1 MRTFEMDK
9 WKIQKIID
17 DMLGNLKGA
26 LSNILRTAGIP
37 RRESRI

>member
-1 MRTFEMDK
+1 MEKMPMDK
-9 WKIQKIID
+9 WKIQKII
-17 DMLGNLKGA
+17 NET